1 MSLTTPVTRLLGC
14 EHPILLAG
22 MGNTSKAPLV
32 AAVSN
37 AGGLGVIGG
46 VRYTPAMLRELLAEV
61 KELLRDPS
69 LPFGVDLLLPKIG
82 GSARKT
88 NRDYTKGQL
97 HELID
102 IIIENG
108 AKLFV
113 AAVGLPPRDVVDKLH
128 AAGVLYMNMVGHPKH
143 AIRACENGADII
155 CAQGGE
161 AGGHTGDI
169 PTSILVPAC
178 ADICQRYK
186 SNFTGQPVQLI
197 AAGGMADGRSLA
209 AALSLGAGAIWVGTR
224 FVASK
229 ESSAP
234 QIAKDQ
240 IINATFDS
248 TIRSTFWS
256 GRPLRALKTPLVAD
270 WEANRAEEMRSLQSR
285 SIVVMEHE
293 LDRMHDNGTLTEELE
308 EQATLR
314 PMGIV
319 AGLINKPNQ
328 PAKEIVEEMVQGAV
342 EVLSKVH
349 KLIGKR
355 ANL

>member
-1 MSLTTPVTRLLGC
+1 
-14 EHPILLAG
+14 

-37 AGGLGVIGG
+37 AV
-46 VRYTPAMLRELLAEV
+46 
-61 KELLRDPS
+61 
-69 LPFGVDLLLPKIG
+69 G

-88 NRDYTKGQL
+88 NKDYTKGQL
-97 HELID
+97 MELID
-102 IIIENG
+102 IVIESG

-113 AAVGLPPRDVVDKLH
+113 SAVGLPPRDVVDKLH
-128 AAGVLYMNMVGHPKH
+128 AGGVLYMNMVGHPKH

-155 CAQGGE
+155 CAQGAE
-161 AGGHTGDI
+161 AGGHTGEI
-169 PTSILVPAC
+169 ATSILVPAC
-178 ADICQRYK
+178 ADICKGYK
-186 SNFTGQPVQLI
+186 SKFTGQPVQLI

-209 AALSLGAGAIWVGTR
+209 AAISLGASAIWVGTR
-224 FVASK
+224 FVACK
-229 ESSAP
+229 ESGAA

-240 IINATFDS
+240 IIKANFDS

-270 WEANRAEEMRSLQSR
+270 WEANRAEEMRSLQSKG
-285 SIVVMEHE
+285 IVVMEHE
-293 LDRMHDNGTLTEELE
+293 LDRMHDGGTLTEELE

-319 AGLINKPNQ
+319 AGLVNKPNQ

-342 EVLSKVH
+342 EVLSKAQ
-349 KLIGKR
+349 KLINR
-355 ANL
+355 PARL

>member
-37 AGGLGVIGG
+37 AGGFGVIGG
-46 VRYTPAMLRELLAEV
+46 VRYTPSMLRELLAEV
-61 KELLRDPS
+61 KEHLKDPS
-69 LPFGVDLLLPKIG
+69 LPFGVDLLLPQVG

-97 HELID
+97 DELID
-102 IIIENG
+102 IIIESG

-113 AAVGLPPRDVVDKLH
+113 AAVGLPPRDVVNKLH

-143 AIRACENGADII
+143 AVRACENGADII

-169 PTSILVPAC
+169 STSILVPAC
-178 ADICQRYK
+178 ADVCQRYK
-186 SNFTGQPVQLI
+186 SSLTGQPVQLV

-209 AALSLGAGAIWVGTR
+209 AALSLGASAVWVGTR
-224 FVASK
+224 FVACK
-229 ESSAP
+229 ESGAP
-234 QIAKDQ
+234 EIAKDQ
-240 IINATFDS
+240 IIKATFDS

-270 WEANRAEEMRSLQSR
+270 WEANRAEEMRALQSR
-285 SIVVMEHE
+285 GIVVMEHE
-293 LDRMHDNGTLTEELE
+293 LDRMHDTGALTEDLE

-328 PAKEIVEEMVQGAV
+328 PAKDIVEEMVQGAV
-342 EVLSKVH
+342 EALSKAQ
-349 KLIGKR
+349 KLMGKQ
-355 ANL
+355 AKL